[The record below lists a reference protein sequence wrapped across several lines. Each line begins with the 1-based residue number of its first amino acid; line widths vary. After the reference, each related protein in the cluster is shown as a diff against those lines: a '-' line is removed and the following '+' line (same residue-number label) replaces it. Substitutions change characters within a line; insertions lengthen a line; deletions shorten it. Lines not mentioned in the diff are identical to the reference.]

1 VTGRSRSRQLPE
13 VPTVGETPGL
23 GGFEAVT
30 GWALWAPA
38 GTPKG
43 AIKSLHDAAVR
54 MLRRPEIQEKLER
67 AGADEIIGNTPEQM
81 AANMKSDLGKFGELV
96 KAAGIEPE

>member
-1 VTGRSRSRQLPE
+1 MS
-13 VPTVGETPGL
+13 ETPGL
-23 GGFEAVT
+23 GGFEATT

-38 GTPKG
+38 GTPED
-43 AIKSLHDAAVR
+43 AIRSLHDAAVN
-54 MLRRPEIQEKLER
+54 MLRRPEIRDKLEK

-81 AANMKSDLGKFGELV
+81 AANLKSDLGKFGELV